1 MYQVTAPV
9 RSSAIDYSV
18 NGQSKDQLKDPFT
31 NWYVNIVASA
41 IMRLVIL
48 TQIKLW
54 LQFNQISI
62 YRI

>member
-9 RSSAIDYSV
+9 RSIPIDYSV

-31 NWYVNIVASA
+31 NWYVNSVVSA

-48 TQIKLW
+48 IQIKLW
-54 LQFNQISI
+54 L
-62 YRI
+62 